1 MSQDPQE
8 AEKAIAKTLRLRGTP
23 APVAQVSRRAL
34 LIVGA
39 VLIAGV
45 AGAVSWSL
53 VDKRKP
59 AATEATHMPSVPPE
73 RVTNL
78 PRGYVG
84 PASVPA
90 LGPPLPGDLGRPILS
105 AARARQAGEPSGLP
119 VAGLERPAMAPAIA
133 PVVSAPLDPQVEAAR
148 EVRRAAIQSGLFV
161 ATSVWRDEAAASGQG
176 SGSGALGSPVAPDG
190 GQAGDSRTTSVE
202 RLQAPVSPYILQAG
216 AIIPAALVTGLR
228 SDAPG
233 VAIAQVTQ
241 DVFDSLGGGVLL
253 IPAGARL
260 VGDYDAEVQSGQSR
274 LRVVWTRLILPSGRS
289 IVLDRL
295 PGADAQGMAGL
306 QDGVD
311 HHGRRVLAAA
321 GLSALLAIGA
331 EAGSSSEASDLA
343 RAVRRAGADTASG
356 VGQQI
361 VGKSLDLT
369 PTLTIRPGAP
379 LRVLLVRDLVLEPY
393 VDNRPLERTTP

>member
-8 AEKAIAKTLRLRGTP
+8 AEKAIAKTLRLRGSP

-39 VLIAGV
+39 VLMAGV

-53 VDKRKP
+53 MDKRKP
-59 AATEATHMPSVPPE
+59 AAAEASYRPSPPPE
-73 RVTNL
+73 RVTAL

-84 PASVPA
+84 PASFPA

-105 AARARQAGEPSGLP
+105 AARARQAGEPSALP
-119 VAGLERPAMAPAIA
+119 AGVLERSAMAPA
-133 PVVSAPLDPQVEAAR
+133 VSAPVDPRVEVAR

-161 ATSVWRDEAAASGQG
+161 AASARRDAPPGQG
-176 SGSGALGSPVAPDG
+176 QGGGSSATEPAMAADG
-190 GQAGDSRTTSVE
+190 GQASDPRTTSAE

-253 IPAGARL
+253 IPAGSRL
-260 VGDYDAEVQSGQSR
+260 VGDYDAQVQSGQSR
-274 LRVVWTRLILPSGRS
+274 LRVVWARLILPSGRS
-289 IVLDRL
+289 IVLDKL

-311 HHGRRVLAAA
+311 RHGGRVLAAA
-321 GLSALLAIGA
+321 GLSTLLAIGA
-331 EAGSSSEASDLA
+331 EAGSSSEQSDLA
-343 RAVRRAGADTASG
+343 RAVRRAGADTAST
-356 VGQQI
+356 VGQQM
-361 VGKSLDLT
+361 VGKSLDLA

-379 LRVLLVRDLVLEPY
+379 LRVLLTRDLVLEPY
-393 VDNRPLERTTP
+393 DDKRTLERKMR

>member
-34 LIVGA
+34 LVVSA
-39 VLIAGV
+39 VLIVGV

-53 VDKRKP
+53 MDKRKP
-59 AATEATHMPSVPPE
+59 AAVEATYTPSPPPE
-73 RVTNL
+73 RVTAL

-105 AARARQAGEPSGLP
+105 AARARQAGDPTALP
-119 VAGLERPAMAPAIA
+119 VGGLERPAMAPAASA
-133 PVVSAPLDPQVEAAR
+133 PVDPRIEAAR
-148 EVRRAAIQSGLFV
+148 EARRAAIQSGLFV
-161 ATSVWRDEAAASGQG
+161 TASVRRDTTPASGQG
-176 SGSGALGSPVAPDG
+176 SGSGALGPSRMADG
-190 GQAGDSRTTSVE
+190 GQAGDPRTTSAE

-260 VGDYDAEVQSGQSR
+260 VGDYDAQVQSGQSR

-289 IVLDRL
+289 IVLDKL

-311 HHGRRVLAAA
+311 RHGGRVLAAA
-321 GLSALLAIGA
+321 GLSTLLATGA
-331 EAGSSSEASDLA
+331 EAGSSSEESDLA
-343 RAVRRAGADTASG
+343 RAVHRAGADTASS
-356 VGQQI
+356 VGQQM
-361 VGKSLDLT
+361 VGKSLDLA

-379 LRVLLVRDLVLEPY
+379 LRVLLTRDLVLEPY
-393 VDNRPLERTTP
+393 SERSLP

>member
-1 MSQDPQE
+1 MSQGPQE

-34 LIVGA
+34 LVVSA

-53 VDKRKP
+53 MDKRKP
-59 AATEATHMPSVPPE
+59 AAVEATYTPSPPPE
-73 RVTNL
+73 RVTAL

-105 AARARQAGEPSGLP
+105 AARARQAGDPTALP
-119 VAGLERPAMAPAIA
+119 VGGLERPAMAPAA
-133 PVVSAPLDPQVEAAR
+133 SAPIDPRIEAAR
-148 EVRRAAIQSGLFV
+148 EARRAAIQSGLFV
-161 ATSVWRDEAAASGQG
+161 AASVRRDTTPASGQG
-176 SGSGALGSPVAPDG
+176 SGSGALGPSRMADG
-190 GQAGDSRTTSVE
+190 GQAGDPRTTSAE

-260 VGDYDAEVQSGQSR
+260 VGDYDAQVQSGQSR

-289 IVLDRL
+289 IVLDKL

-311 HHGRRVLAAA
+311 RHGGRVLAAA
-321 GLSALLAIGA
+321 GLSTLLAIGA
-331 EAGSSSEASDLA
+331 EAGSSSEESDLA
-343 RAVRRAGADTASG
+343 RAVRRAGADTASS
-356 VGQQI
+356 VGQQM
-361 VGKSLDLT
+361 VGKSLDLA

-379 LRVLLVRDLVLEPY
+379 LRVLLTRDLVLEPY
-393 VDNRPLERTTP
+393 SERSLP